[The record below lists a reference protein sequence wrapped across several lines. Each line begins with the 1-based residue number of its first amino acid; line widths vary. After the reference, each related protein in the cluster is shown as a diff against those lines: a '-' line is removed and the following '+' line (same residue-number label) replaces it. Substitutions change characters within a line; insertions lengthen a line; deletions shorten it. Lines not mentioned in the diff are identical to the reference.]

1 LPELVATSGE
11 TTRQRDLSLLAK
23 ARPDDVLA
31 AFDSL
36 PDRPASTFLRPPETG
51 MVMTR
56 GRVGGSGAPF
66 NLGEMTVSRAV
77 VRLEDGEVG
86 VGYVAGRNKRHAEIA
101 AIVDA
106 MLQSG
111 RWRDMARSMVIEPL
125 AASAAERRATASR
138 KAAATRVEFFTM
150 VRDRKS

>member
-1 LPELVATSGE
+1 M
-11 TTRQRDLSLLAK
+11 TTRQSDLSLLAK
-23 ARPDDVLA
+23 ARPEDVAA

-36 PDRPASTFLRPPETG
+36 PDRPASTFLRQPETG
-51 MVMTR
+51 LVMTR
-56 GRVGGSGAPF
+56 GRVGGSGAAF

-86 VGYVAGRNKRHAEIA
+86 VGYVAGRSKRHAEIA

-106 MLQSG
+106 MLQSA
-111 RWRDMARSMVIEPL
+111 RWRDLARSMVIEPL
-125 AASAAERRATASR
+125 AANAAERRASASR

>member
-1 LPELVATSGE
+1 LPELVETSGE
-11 TTRQRDLSLLAK
+11 TIRQRDLSLLAK

-106 MLQSG
+106 MLQSV
-111 RWRDMARSMVIEPL
+111 RWRDLARSMVI
-125 AASAAERRATASR
+125 
-138 KAAATRVEFFTM
+138 
-150 VRDRKS
+150 